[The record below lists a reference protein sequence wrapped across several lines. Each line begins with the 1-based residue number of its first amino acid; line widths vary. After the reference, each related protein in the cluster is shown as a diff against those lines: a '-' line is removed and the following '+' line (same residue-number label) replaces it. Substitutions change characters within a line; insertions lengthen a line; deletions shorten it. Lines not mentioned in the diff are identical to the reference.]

1 MNHVQTMLSW
11 TPAVG
16 IFASGM
22 FAYLNSALNDSTA
35 KFAKLQFVAVIS
47 VVCIYA
53 VFKSYK

>member
-1 MNHVQTMLSW
+1 MLSW